1 MYYAY
6 IIEST
11 VSGRWYYGSTEDVPA
26 RVKRHQ
32 EGRSKATKGRG
43 PWKLVATK
51 AFDTRAE
58 AMAFERKLKAA
69 KNKAY
74 ALALI
79 RA

>member
-1 MYYAY
+1 M
-6 IIEST
+6 
-11 VSGRWYYGSTEDVPA
+11 
-26 RVKRHQ
+26 KRHQ

-43 PWKLVATK
+43 PWTLVGTK
-51 AFDTRAE
+51 GFDTRAE

-79 RA
+79 QA

>member
-6 IIEST
+6 IIESAT
-11 VSGRWYYGSTEDVPA
+11 TGRWYYGHAEDVA
-26 RVKRHQ
+26 ERLNRHQ

-43 PWKLVATK
+43 PWELVATK
-51 AFDTRAE
+51 GFGTRAE
-58 AMAFERKLKAA
+58 AMAFERKMKAA

-79 RA
+79 LA